1 MSPWPGCGAQVFGQT
16 PVERLLWRYFFRC
29 DQHLN
34 QSTWSTAG
42 FTPSCVY
49 RVSFYQLKVL
59 RQKDERF
66 VLLPAHPQE
75 EAILPPDS
83 SSWGSPA
90 CPADFRPA
98 SPATTMNL
106 FLKIN
111 VSLWID
117 GWMDIHP
124 RPMLH
129 TYTHILLVL
138 FLWRTLIQISE

>member
-34 QSTWSTAG
+34 QLTWSTAG

-59 RQKDERF
+59 RA
-66 VLLPAHPQE
+66 LCAPART
-75 EAILPPDS
+75 PPGRGNS
-83 SSWGSPA
+83 ASRQLFLGSPA